1 MHPPPAKIARHMKA
15 PMIAIRTAA
24 RLFLLALAPALLAG
38 CTVMPWAPPTADAEA
53 ACSALM
59 APVPATAIG
68 LPSGGA
74 VIDSAT
80 LLPASGLTLANPL
93 PFIPPPPEAIVVPAT
108 PQYCKVLGA
117 IQPVDPAAPPIRFQV
132 NLPTPWNGRS
142 LQLGGGGFNGV
153 LVNPGALPPSARID
167 QPSPLAR
174 GFVTVGTD
182 SGHQNSSAVPL
193 QAFALNEEA
202 LVNFAHASYKKVRDV
217 SVELMKR
224 RYGRPPLRSYFMGS
238 SEGGREGLTMAQ
250 RYPQDFDGI
259 FARVPVINWMG
270 LQAAGTRMGTTQ
282 MGEGWLSPA
291 DVKLVHDAVLA
302 KCDALDWLSDG
313 VVGNPQACHA
323 SFDPA
328 SLRCTATV
336 TTGCLKEAQVQA
348 LRTLHSPHEFSFGLA
363 NGVRSYPGWPWGG
376 EGASGSGPVGGYV
389 SWQTGTAPQTYP
401 ASAGTSRAWLYGS
414 GALQYFVARNVD
426 FDPRTFKP
434 EDRAARVLEISRLM
448 DSTDPDLSAFKSR
461 GGKLVISEHLA
472 DYAQSPYAGVEYYRS
487 VVAKMG
493 QPATDEFLRLYTTPG
508 ADHVGT
514 GAPVGV
520 DMLQVLV
527 DWVEQGRA
535 PLDLVQVSFSPVPPF
550 PVLVSRPMC
559 RWPASLRY
567 RGHGE
572 KARASSFECA
582 LPPAQPARAALVQP

>member
-1 MHPPPAKIARHMKA
+1 MVPSAAKIARHMKET
-15 PMIAIRTAA
+15 PMNVSATVRPLVLLSTAA
-24 RLFLLALAPALLAG
+24 ALLAG
-38 CTVMPWAPPTADAEA
+38 CAGMPWARPKVDAEA
-53 ACSALM
+53 ACAALM
-59 APVPATAIG
+59 APIPAAAIS

-74 VIDSAT
+74 VIESAT
-80 LLPASGLTLANPL
+80 LLPASSLTLANPL
-93 PFIPPPPEAIVVPAT
+93 PFIPPPPEAVVVPAT

-153 LVNPGALPPSARID
+153 LVNPGALPPSGRID

-182 SGHQNSSAVPL
+182 SGHQNSPSVPL
-193 QAFALNEEA
+193 QAFALNDEA

-224 RYGRPPLRSYFMGS
+224 RYGQPPLRSYFMGS

-291 DVKLVHDAVLA
+291 HVKLVHDAVLG

-323 SFDPA
+323 NFDPA
-328 SLRCTATV
+328 SLRCIAPV
-336 TTGCLKEAQVQA
+336 TTGCLNEAQVEA
-348 LRTLHSPHEFSFGLA
+348 LRTLHSPYEFSFALA
-363 NGVRSYPGWPWGG
+363 NGVRSYPGWAWGG
-376 EGASGSGPVGGYV
+376 EGASGTGPVGGYV
-389 SWQTGTAPQTYP
+389 SWQTGSAPQTYP
-401 ASAGTSRAWLYGS
+401 AGAGTSRAWLYGS

-434 EDRAARVLEISRLM
+434 EDRAQRVLEISQLM
-448 DSTDPDLSAFKSR
+448 DSTDPDLSAFKAR
-461 GGKLVISEHLA
+461 GGKLVMSEHLA
-472 DYAQSPYAGVEYYRS
+472 DYAQSPYAGIEYYRS

-493 QPATDEFLRLYTTPG
+493 QPAADDFLRLYTTPG

-514 GAPVGV
+514 GAPVGI

-527 DWVEQGRA
+527 DWVEHGRA
-535 PLDLVQVSFSPVPPF
+535 PLDLVQVSLEAVPPY
-550 PVLVSRPMC
+550 PVTASRPMC
-559 RWPASLRY
+559 RWPAVLRY
-567 RGHGE
+567 RGHGDKE
-572 KARASSFECA
+572 RASSFECA
-582 LPPAQPARAALVQP
+582 RSATQ